1 MAFEKQKY
9 RLGGKKP
16 RVAFL
21 MRGFFPVLFFC
32 QKCNKATRG
41 FFPVLFFCQKC
52 NKATRGFFPIMKLF
66 KKLKKKIILKR
77 KCI

>member
-41 FFPVLFFCQKC
+41 FFP
-52 NKATRGFFPIMKLF
+52 IMKLF
-66 KKLKKKIILKR
+66 KKLKKK
-77 KCI
+77 